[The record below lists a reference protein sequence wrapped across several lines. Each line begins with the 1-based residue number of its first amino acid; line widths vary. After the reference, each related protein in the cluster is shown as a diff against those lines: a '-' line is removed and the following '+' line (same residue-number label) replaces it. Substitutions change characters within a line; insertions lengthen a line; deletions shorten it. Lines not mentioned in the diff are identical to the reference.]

1 MEIKMN
7 QVIGVVLTF
16 VILVVFIGLALSF
29 PVMLLWNYCFVPA
42 VNGVNE
48 IGWLQAWGLMIL
60 CSFLF
65 KTTVST
71 K

>member
-1 MEIKMN
+1 MN
-7 QVIGVVLTF
+7 QVIGVVLAF
-16 VILVVFIGLALSF
+16 VFLVVLIGLALSF

>member
-1 MEIKMN
+1 MN

-48 IGWLQAWGLMIL
+48 IGWLQALGLMIL